1 MSNQRENPLRG
12 GAGVVNLLTFLCIY
26 VPLSR
31 GASRLN

>member
-12 GAGVVNLLTFLCIY
+12 GAGMMNLLFSLYLY
-26 VPLSR
+26 VLSR